1 MFDGLVIDDLAG
13 ATTAIVDVGVTG
25 LWSGPNA
32 PRSVD
37 APLTAD
43 APDHD
48 RWLHTLDAA
57 PEREDSR
64 YGLFGRYE
72 SELLRG
78 EPVLVAEHG
87 PDGWSKVICPWQ
99 PSHKDSTGYPGYVRT
114 AHLRET
120 GDAPAEVPSATGA
133 PTRAALLAQARR
145 HIGLAYLWGGISPAG
160 LDCSGLV
167 HYACR
172 SIGLRVP
179 RDAGD
184 QYRSCEDLPIDAA
197 EPGDLY
203 FFAYP
208 DKPIHHVGIAT
219 GGGRLLHAPSTG
231 QLVVEEDMPKARRD
245 TLVAAGRIRALR

>member
-1 MFDGLVIDDLAG
+1 MIDDLAG

-48 RWLHTLDAA
+48 RWLDSLDAA
-57 PEREDSR
+57 PAREDSR
-64 YGLFGRYE
+64 HGLYGRYD
-72 SELLRG
+72 SEVLRG
-78 EPVLVAEHG
+78 EPVVIAERG
-87 PDGWSKVICPWQ
+87 PDGWSRVICPWQ

-114 AHLRET
+114 AHLREVGGVPT
-120 GDAPAEVPSATGA
+120 DEPATD
-133 PTRAALLAQARR
+133 RAFSREALLAEARR

-172 SIGLRVP
+172 TLGLLVP

-184 QYRSCEDLPIDAA
+184 QYLACDDIPVEDA

-203 FFAYP
+203 FFAHP

-231 QLVVEEDMPKARRD
+231 QVVVEEEIPEARLR
-245 TLVAAGRIRALR
+245 TLVAAGRIKPLR